1 MNGQFAFNLLDLI
14 GTFVF
19 AISGATAARQRGL
32 DLFGVLAIAYV
43 TACGGGI
50 FRDLCIGAT
59 PPAGLADWR
68 YLAVAVGAALLTLGA
83 YPLVRLLQQPV
94 LLFDAAGLGLFAVS
108 GAQKALHFGQD
119 AEVAILLG
127 IITAVGGGMARD
139 VLLNRVAVVL
149 RKEIYASAALVAA
162 VLAVAGVHYD
172 WPAATSTWL
181 PILTCFGFRYLSLRF
196 HWNLPRFAPDNR
208 QEKKEA
214 AE

>member
-19 AISGATAARQRGL
+19 AISGATAARQRDL
-32 DLFGVLAIAYV
+32 DLFGVLAIAFI

-50 FRDLCIGAT
+50 FRDLCIGAI

-68 YLAVAVGAALLTLGA
+68 YLALAMAAALLTIGA
-83 YPLVRLLQQPV
+83 YPLVQRLQQPV

-108 GAQKALHFGQD
+108 GAQKAMHFGHA

-127 IITAVGGGMARD
+127 MITAVGGGMARD

-149 RKEIYASAALVAA
+149 RKEIYASAALLGAA
-162 VLAVAGVHYD
+162 VAVAGAHYQ

-181 PILTCFGFRYLSLRF
+181 PILACFSLRYLSLRY
-196 HWNLPRFAPDNR
+196 HWNLPRFRPDPR
-208 QEKKEA
+208 DKQEA

>member
-19 AISGATAARQRGL
+19 AISGAAAARQRGL
-32 DLFGVLAIAYV
+32 DLFGVLTVAFL

-68 YLAVAVGAALLTLGA
+68 YLATAVGAALLTLGA
-83 YPLVRLLQQPV
+83 YPLVRKLQQPV
-94 LLFDAAGLGLFAVS
+94 LLFDAGGLGLFAVS
-108 GAQKALHFGQD
+108 GAQKALHFGHD

-149 RKEIYASAALVAA
+149 RKEIYASAALLGAA
-162 VLAVAGVHYD
+162 LAVAGVRYR
-172 WPAATSTWL
+172 WPAAVGTWL
-181 PILTCFGFRYLSLRF
+181 PILACFSLRYLSLRF
-196 HWNLPRFAPDNR
+196 HWNLPRFAHDNR